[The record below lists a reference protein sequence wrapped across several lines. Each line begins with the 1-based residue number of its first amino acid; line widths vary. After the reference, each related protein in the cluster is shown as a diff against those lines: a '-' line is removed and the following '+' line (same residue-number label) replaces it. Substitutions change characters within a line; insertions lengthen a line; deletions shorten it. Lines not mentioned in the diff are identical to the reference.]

1 MTIDKTL
8 DKIPFREDDC
18 TIFDVLDNYIFTL
31 MKYIS
36 VESNVLEI
44 TCCLNLYMRKPLNKD
59 DIIKKIIFAIDCYTG
74 EKDIDVQIVF
84 DRGKPR
90 LNTFFVNI

>member
-1 MTIDKTL
+1 
-8 DKIPFREDDC
+8 
-18 TIFDVLDNYIFTL
+18 
-31 MKYIS
+31 
-36 VESNVLEI
+36 
-44 TCCLNLYMRKPLNKD
+44 MRKPLNKD